1 MNIFIKTFNAFNANL
16 FYDSGIEGLYPFPFD
31 LILLKDNKINN
42 AEFYYV
48 ADTSVAT
55 IPNYHIPSR
64 GYNKYRAEKCK
75 GYNYYIP
82 HTIYIYMKGIDK
94 PLLEIPI
101 KINDKYNCWATYES
115 INNFGY
121 SHNALDSAKIL
132 QENDITKAD
141 MFNYNIDKLYEN
153 SKIANAILMSINTYA
168 KNILDIFNAEW
179 QKVIHSNNRDSITI
193 NMKTIYDECNKIC
206 QLDVD
211 KFVEEIK
218 C

>member
-1 MNIFIKTFNAFNANL
+1 MNIFIKTFNAINANH
-16 FYDSGIEGLYPFPFD
+16 FNNSSIEGLYPFPPD
-31 LILLKDNKINN
+31 LILLKDNGIDN

-55 IPNYHIPSR
+55 IPDYHIPSR

-101 KINDKYNCWATYES
+101 KINDKYNRWAIYES
-115 INNFGY
+115 SNNFGY
-121 SHNALDSAKIL
+121 SYNALDSAKTL
-132 QENDITKAD
+132 QENKITKAD
-141 MFNYNIDKLYEN
+141 MFNYNINKLYEN
-153 SKIANAILMSINTYA
+153 NKIANAILTAINTYA
-168 KNILDIFNAEW
+168 KNVFDVFNAEW
-179 QKVIHSNNRDSITI
+179 QKVIHYNNKDSITI
-193 NMKTIYDECNKIC
+193 NMKTIYNKCNEIYP
-206 QLDVD
+206 LNID